1 MPELPSLRP
10 PEGKDALIEK
20 DMIKFNLLEDDK
32 DLEMF
37 WSSTSLL

>member
-1 MPELPSLRP
+1 MLELPPLRP

-32 DLEMF
+32 YLEMF
-37 WSSTSLL
+37 WSSSSLL